1 MFFFP
6 FGVFVKDSFCVDLFN
21 ICVYNRV
28 RHSRKDLSVVHFALC
43 YKTQMFLSFFLK
55 HECFSSFTFEF
66 LLIIRRIL
74 CFCQGTQKIF
84 SSPFSLCFT
93 NFFFVS

>member
-6 FGVFVKDSFCVDLFN
+6 FGVFVKDSFCVDLFK

-55 HECFSSFTFEF
+55 T
-66 LLIIRRIL
+66 
-74 CFCQGTQKIF
+74 
-84 SSPFSLCFT
+84 
-93 NFFFVS
+93 